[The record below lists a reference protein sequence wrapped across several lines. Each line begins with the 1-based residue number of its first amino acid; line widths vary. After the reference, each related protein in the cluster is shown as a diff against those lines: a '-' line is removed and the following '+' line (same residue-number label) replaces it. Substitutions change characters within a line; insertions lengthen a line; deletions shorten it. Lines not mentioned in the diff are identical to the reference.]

1 MFDNYIIEIRPP
13 SMGVTFQAGIVVRD
27 GGSFRFFAASR
38 AFDALE
44 GQRFNNP
51 KTAEQAALRCIAGM
65 LARKAGARATAIAP
79 AGQFVGPGE
88 HDGEYD
94 GKYDAEP
101 PAA

>member
-1 MFDNYIIEIRPP
+1 
-13 SMGVTFQAGIVVRD
+13 
-27 GGSFRFFAASR
+27 
-38 AFDALE
+38 
-44 GQRFNNP
+44 
-51 KTAEQAALRCIAGM
+51 M